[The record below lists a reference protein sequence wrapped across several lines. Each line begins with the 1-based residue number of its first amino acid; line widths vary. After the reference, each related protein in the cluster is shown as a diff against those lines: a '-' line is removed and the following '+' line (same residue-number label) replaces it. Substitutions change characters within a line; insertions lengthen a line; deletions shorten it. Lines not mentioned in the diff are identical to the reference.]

1 MCAEWDVFIQLMTYQ
16 IVTLSS
22 PNPPGCRLW
31 VLRDCQSRRVCFSL
45 WFILVL
51 FSSWSILLWKPRWVV
66 SSKPLMLLIHVIS
79 NYARDSESSTWQWLV
94 TVVTSFLNIAHSGHC
109 GKLSLNPTKLMV
121 YFSGKLFFPFLL
133 FLDSPPTPH
142 ASMSGCILPGDD
154 YNDIHT
160 IWNRSYTRENGSVYN
175 RWGHYLQR

>member
-1 MCAEWDVFIQLMTYQ
+1 MTYQ

-22 PNPPGCRLW
+22 PNPPGCRLC
-31 VLRDCQSRRVCFSL
+31 VLKDCQSRRVCFSL

-66 SSKPLMLLIHVIS
+66 TAKPLMLLIHVTS
-79 NYARDSESSTWQWLV
+79 NYARDSESYTWLWLWPLWLLSSTSL
-94 TVVTSFLNIAHSGHC
+94 THC
-109 GKLSLNPTKLMV
+109 GKLSLNPTRLMV

-160 IWNRSYTRENGSVYN
+160 IWNRSYTRENGSVCN